1 MVTATDIRWRSARL
15 TRRRFPALAGKWQIG
30 FCTALA
36 VVFATAYALQS
47 AEAADASKTAR
58 RQVTQ
63 APAAWTN
70 DLSPIGPSDWNYDR
84 AAHLLERAGFGGTP
98 EEIEKLAAMTPAEA
112 VDYLVDYE
120 TIDDSGLPA
129 YEPSDTY
136 PHGHRFSRNFAGGG
150 RRSRETG
157 KVLGIKPRRKG
168 KLPAQPAVSEW
179 FTLWYTELH
188 EMTRG
193 SQWWAERMLLTPRP
207 LEEKLTLFWHNH
219 FATSQ
224 EKVRRYEQMLN
235 QIQTLRTHA
244 TGNFREMLVAVAQD
258 PAMLVWLDNKD
269 NVKGKPNENFA
280 REVMELFTMGE
291 GQGYTEGD
299 IRELARALTGWT
311 MTPDYTVDLTS
322 EFVNNPKQHDDG
334 EKTIFGQTGN
344 FDGYSAID
352 VILKQEATPRFIS
365 GKLYRYLVREDVAPE
380 VHEQLAKT
388 LFDADYE
395 LKPLLKT
402 IFLSRDF
409 YSQLS
414 CGTQI
419 KGPVHLL
426 VSTYRK
432 LGLCDV
438 PGIPD
443 FTTTTDKLGQRL
455 FYPPNVAGWAGG
467 QTWIN
472 PATLLIRGNF
482 AYGLLFPDPDSFIP
496 PDKLVVEEYR
506 RIPFTFPDY
515 GLVCHMWNPETQRM
529 EPVSHEE
536 YMQFLELF
544 DSGTTGVM
552 ADHADEAADPV
563 KQVADRAEKVADPQ
577 QDSAE
582 TEVETASLAPNKK
595 PKSALGQMVTG
606 GGGQEQF
613 NLAVGVWEGYMQ
625 TYNRITPIPRTTATL
640 DFVPMVKAANV
651 TTVEGAVDYFCHR
664 LLRVDL
670 QSQRRA
676 AVVEFLQQELD
687 SDTLDYDNEAV
698 EAALRRL
705 VHLILSSPEYQLG

>member
-1 MVTATDIRWRSARL
+1 MAMATDIKWRSARL
-15 TRRRFPALAGKWQIG
+15 KRHLFAAIAGKWRLT
-30 FCTALA
+30 FWTTL
-36 VVFATAYALQS
+36 VVMFATAHAGLS
-47 AEAADASKTAR
+47 AKAPDASKGS
-58 RQVTQ
+58 RQRISQ
-63 APAAWTN
+63 APAEWTN
-70 DLSPIGPSDWNYDR
+70 DLSPIAPSDWNYDR

-98 EEIEKLAAMTPAEA
+98 EEVAKLAAMTPAEA
-112 VDYLVDYE
+112 VDHLVDYE
-120 TIDDSGLPA
+120 SIDASCLTA

-136 PHGHRFSRNFAGGG
+136 PHGHRFTYNFAGGG

-157 KVLGIKPRRKG
+157 KILGVKPRREG
-168 KLPAQPAVSEW
+168 KLPFQPPVTEW

-224 EKVRRYEQMLN
+224 EKIRRYQHMFD
-235 QIQTLRTHA
+235 QIETLRTHA

-258 PAMLVWLDNKD
+258 PAMLFWLDNKD

-291 GQGYTEGD
+291 GQGYTESD

-311 MTPDYTVDLTS
+311 VTPDPTVDLTS
-322 EFVNNPKQHDDG
+322 EFYNDPKLHDDG
-334 EKTIFGQTGN
+334 EKTIFGESGD
-344 FDGYSAID
+344 FDGYDAINI
-352 VILKQEATPRFIS
+352 ILKQEAVPRFIS
-365 GKLYRYLVREDVAPE
+365 AKLYRYFVREGVDPK
-380 VHEQLAKT
+380 VHEQLAKI
-388 LFDADYE
+388 LFEANYE
-395 LKPLLKT
+395 FKPLLKT

-409 YSQLS
+409 YSEPS

-432 LGLCDV
+432 LGLREV

-496 PDKLVVEEYR
+496 PDKVVIDEYR

-515 GLVCHMWNPETQRM
+515 ELVCHVWNSETQQM
-529 EPVSHEE
+529 EPVSNEE
-536 YMQFLELF
+536 YEQFLALV
-544 DSGTTGVM
+544 DSGTTGIMV
-552 ADHADEAADPV
+552 DRVDQAAD
-563 KQVADRAEKVADPQ
+563 RQ
-577 QDSAE
+577 QDHPQTE
-582 TEVETASLAPNKK
+582 TETAQLSPNRK
-595 PKSALGQMVTG
+595 PKSALGKMVAG
-606 GGGQEQF
+606 GGGERF
-613 NLAVGVWEGYMQ
+613 NLAVAVWEAYVE
-625 TYNRITPIPRTTATL
+625 TYSNRVKPIPRTTAQL

-651 TTVEGAVDYFCHR
+651 TTVEEAVDYFCR
-664 LLRVDL
+664 RFLRVDL
-670 QSQRRA
+670 QSERRV
-676 AVVEFLQQELD
+676 AVIEFLQQELD
-687 SDTLDYDNEAV
+687 SETLEYDNEAL
-698 EAALRRL
+698 EHALRRL